1 MGKGGGKGHTPV
13 EAKDNLKSTQMM
25 SVIDAIGEGP
35 IEGPVKG
42 LQSILVNK
50 TPLTDTDG
58 NPVIHGV
65 TAVWRAGEQEQTP
78 PEGFESSGAE
88 TALGVEVT
96 KAKPVTRTITSANI
110 DRLRV
115 TFGVQ
120 SLLETTSK
128 GDRNHSSVRLL
139 IQLQRNGNWVTEK
152 DVTINGKTTSQF
164 LASVILDNLPPRP
177 FNIRMVRETADSTT
191 DQLQNKTLW
200 SSYTEII
207 DVKQCYPNTA
217 IVGLQVDAEQ
227 FGGQQMTV
235 NYHIRGRIIQVPS
248 NYDPEKRTYSG
259 IWDGSL
265 KPAYSNNPAWCLWD
279 MLTHPRYGMG
289 KRLGAADVD
298 KWALYAIVTLPETGA
313 ATVNLINGSGKPV
326 SVDITAHPAPDR
338 IQVSTLPDGVETY
351 GVWGLSLPSLRRRLF
366 RCVSVREN
374 TDGTFAITAVQHV
387 PEKEAI
393 VDNGARFEPQS
404 GSLNSVIPPAV
415 QHLTVEVSAADG
427 QYLAQA

>member
-1 MGKGGGKGHTPV
+1 MGKGGGRAHTPV

-35 IEGPVKG
+35 VEGPVKG

-78 PEGFESSGAE
+78 PEGFESSGSE

-120 SLLETTSK
+120 SLVQTTSQ
-128 GDRNHSSVRLL
+128 GDRNPASVRLL

-279 MLTHPRYGMG
+279 MLTLQLQRPEGPPHGGGGELHRPAE
-289 KRLGAADVD
+289 RLADLHGTGGRPGSHTALRAQPAEDGCVRLHQSRSGPPCRAVGD
-298 KWALYAIVTLPETGA
+298 KDRTAGNADGGFHARVTGA
-313 ATVNLINGSGKPV
+313 ASHT
-326 SVDITAHPAPDR
+326 R
-338 IQVSTLPDGVETY
+338 
-351 GVWGLSLPSLRRRLF
+351 
-366 RCVSVREN
+366 
-374 TDGTFAITAVQHV
+374 
-387 PEKEAI
+387 
-393 VDNGARFEPQS
+393 
-404 GSLNSVIPPAV
+404 
-415 QHLTVEVSAADG
+415 
-427 QYLAQA
+427 

>member
-1 MGKGGGKGHTPV
+1 MGKGGGRAHTPV

-78 PEGFESSGAE
+78 PEGFESSGSE

-120 SLLETTSK
+120 SLVQTTSQ
-128 GDRNHSSVRLL
+128 GDRNPASVRLL

-200 SSYTEII
+200 SS
-207 DVKQCYPNTA
+207 
-217 IVGLQVDAEQ
+217 
-227 FGGQQMTV
+227 
-235 NYHIRGRIIQVPS
+235 
-248 NYDPEKRTYSG
+248 
-259 IWDGSL
+259 
-265 KPAYSNNPAWCLWD
+265 
-279 MLTHPRYGMG
+279 
-289 KRLGAADVD
+289 
-298 KWALYAIVTLPETGA
+298 
-313 ATVNLINGSGKPV
+313 
-326 SVDITAHPAPDR
+326 
-338 IQVSTLPDGVETY
+338 
-351 GVWGLSLPSLRRRLF
+351 
-366 RCVSVREN
+366 
-374 TDGTFAITAVQHV
+374 
-387 PEKEAI
+387 
-393 VDNGARFEPQS
+393 
-404 GSLNSVIPPAV
+404 
-415 QHLTVEVSAADG
+415 
-427 QYLAQA
+427 